1 MVGKDLSNNFPAR
14 RAAQKRIK
22 EARLIFTTCAGAG
35 LGLLRTE
42 SFGVVLVDEAS
53 QQTEPATLIP
63 LVKGCSRAILVG
75 DHVQL
80 RATVQ
85 KNAILTGFDVSLF
98 ERHYNMPERQGVAKV
113 MLDTQY
119 RMHRSICEFS
129 STEFYDGRLKT
140 AVADHA
146 RPIPPSQFPW
156 PDSGDKRLVW
166 IECTTPEDL
175 GRQSKANAGQVDICR
190 RAVQLLTTPPPSS
203 TAPSGPSIKPTMVIL
218 TPYNRQKDLLQSA
231 LPSCEVASIDGFQ
244 GREADIIIFV
254 TVRSNVH
261 GEMGF
266 LTDMRRLN
274 VVMTR
279 AKVGVVVIGD
289 SRTLTGGVGTLRS
302 EEERKNG
309 ERTENEESNGV
320 WKRMIERCVV
330 LKELPDVE
338 GVGRA

>member
-1 MVGKDLSNNFPAR
+1 MVGKDLSNNNPAR

-35 LGLLRTE
+35 LGLLRKE
-42 SFGVVLVDEAS
+42 AFDVVLVDEAS

-63 LVKGCSRAILVG
+63 LVKGCSRASLVG

-98 ERHYNMPERQGVAKV
+98 ERHYNMPERKGVAKV

-129 STEFYDGRLKT
+129 STEFYEGKLKT

-146 RPIPPSQFPW
+146 RPIPASQFPW
-156 PDSGDKRLVW
+156 PEVDDKRLVW

-175 GRQSKANAGQVDICR
+175 GRQSKANAGQVDICK
-190 RAVQLLTTPPPSS
+190 RAVKLLTASPSPSS
-203 TAPSGPSIKPTMVIL
+203 TISHVSSKKATMAIL

-231 LPSCEVASIDGFQ
+231 IPGVEVASIDGFQ

-254 TVRSNVH
+254 TVRSNLH

-279 AKVGVVVIGD
+279 AKIGVVVIGD
-289 SRTLTGGVGTLRS
+289 SMTLTGAHRTSGP
-302 EEERKNG
+302 EEEK
-309 ERTENEESNGV
+309 EDEESKRV
-320 WKRMIERCVV
+320 WKRMVERCVV
-330 LKELPDVE
+330 LRELPDVE
-338 GVGRA
+338 G